1 MFCAVTGRG
10 NVERLVVREPL
21 GWSAVI
27 QLSYPRPDLRA
38 DVLRLRRWSLDDLA
52 CIRDASADPPIPE
65 GTTVPA
71 EYSDD
76 AGRAFIE
83 RQWSRLDNGE
93 GISLAI
99 ESIPLGRA
107 VGLAVLMLRPQV
119 GVAGL
124 GYWVVPSARRCGYA
138 TCAVQLLSDWAL
150 AEIGLERV
158 EAWVEPDNAA
168 SRRVLETVGF
178 ELEGRL
184 RSFLAFPTRRA
195 DALVLSRIAT
205 A

>member
-1 MFCAVTGRG
+1 MTSLAYPDP
-10 NVERLVVREPL
+10 EL
-21 GWSAVI
+21 GDATI
-27 QLSYPRPDLRA
+27 
-38 DVLRLRRWSLDDLA
+38 RLRKWSLGDLA
-52 CIRDASADPPIPE
+52 CIAEASEDPRIPE

-71 EYSDD
+71 AYEDD

-99 ESIPLGRA
+99 ESVARGGA
-107 VGLAVLMLRPQV
+107 VGLVVLMLRPQA

-124 GYWVVPSARRCGYA
+124 GYWVVGSARGNGYA
-138 TCAVQLLSDWAL
+138 TRAVGLLSEWAL
-150 AEIGLERV
+150 DGVGIKRV
-158 EAWVEPDNAA
+158 EAWVEPGNEA
-168 SRRVLETVGF
+168 SLRVLEASGF

-184 RSFLAFPTRRA
+184 RSFLAFSTRRA
-195 DALVLSRIAT
+195 DALVLARIAT

>member
-1 MFCAVTGRG
+1 M
-10 NVERLVVREPL
+10 
-21 GWSAVI
+21 I
-27 QLSYPRPDLRA
+27 QLSYPRPDLSA
-38 DVLRLRRWSLDDLA
+38 DALRLRRWSLDDLA
-52 CIRDASADPPIPE
+52 CIREASSDPRIPE

-71 EYSDD
+71 EYSDS

-93 GISLAI
+93 GISFAI
-99 ESIPLGRA
+99 ESTLEARA
-107 VGLAVLMLRPQV
+107 VGLVVLMLRPQV
-119 GVAGL
+119 DVAGL
-124 GYWVVPSARRCGYA
+124 GYWLIPSARRCGYA
-138 TCAVQLLSDWAL
+138 TCAVRLLSDWAL
-150 AEIGLERV
+150 EIGIKRL
-158 EAWVEPDNAA
+158 EAWVEPENEA

-195 DALVLSRIAT
+195 DALVLSRVGT